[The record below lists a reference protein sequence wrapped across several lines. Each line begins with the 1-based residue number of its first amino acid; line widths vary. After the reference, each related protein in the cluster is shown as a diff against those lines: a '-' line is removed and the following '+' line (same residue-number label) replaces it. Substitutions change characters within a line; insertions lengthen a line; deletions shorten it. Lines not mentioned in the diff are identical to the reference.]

1 MTEIRLALDAYERR
15 LQQYMAQQGIDAE
28 HLCFQDSCH
37 SVAEAA
43 DTAGC
48 EPYELVKN
56 VCLVAPNNQIVV
68 AIVRGTDRVSTTRVG
83 KALGTERPRTATPDE
98 ILDTTGYPCGGT
110 PSFGYQAIFL
120 IDPKVMETNTVYTGG
135 GSTRA
140 LVRVGTTTLLTD
152 SGGRVVRIRR

>member
-1 MTEIRLALDAYERR
+1 M
-15 LQQYMAQQGIDAE
+15 LQQGMDAE

-37 SVAEAA
+37 SVTEAA

-48 EPYELVKN
+48 APQELVKN
-56 VCLVAPNNQIVV
+56 VCLVASDAQIIV

-83 KALGTERPRTATPDE
+83 KALGTERPRTATPAE
-98 ILDTTGYPCGGT
+98 ILDATGYPCGGT

-120 IDPKVMETNTVYTGG
+120 VDPKVMEVSTVYSGG

-140 LVRVGTTTLLTD
+140 LVRVGTESLLAD
-152 SGGRVVRIRR
+152 NGGRVVRIRR